1 MKLLPGYQ
9 KPGTILELSKALY
22 SLRRSPLLWQKELDS
37 ALQAICLCLSL
48 MNTVAYLTRDDVPL
62 FFYFDDIVDTN
73 KENHETIAIWLG
85 QSTTVASR
93 D

>member
-1 MKLLPGYQ
+1 L
-9 KPGTILELSKALY
+9 A
-22 SLRRSPLLWQKELDS
+22 KELDS

-73 KENHETIAIWLG
+73 KENHETIAIKNHKTIWLVNYSG
-85 QSTTVASR
+85 FKGLKLFETKMKLI
-93 D
+93 

>member
-1 MKLLPGYQ
+1 
-9 KPGTILELSKALY
+9 
-22 SLRRSPLLWQKELDS
+22 
-37 ALQAICLCLSL
+37 

-73 KENHETIAIWLG
+73 KENHETIATKNHKTIWLG

-93 D
+93 DWSYSRPK